1 MIPTLSII
9 LPSSSTNYALRAF
22 CIPLR
27 ISFYDAWTASDYA
40 YVYQDA
46 NDTPFTW
53 DDVHVPRRSPRL
65 SNKDK
70 KNYKL

>member
-9 LPSSSTNYALRAF
+9 IPISSTKYVPSTF

-27 ISFYDAWTASDYA
+27 MSFYDAWTASDYA

-46 NDTPFTW
+46 NETPFTW
-53 DDVHVPRRSPRL
+53 TDVIVPRRSARL
-65 SNKDK
+65 AAK
-70 KNYKL
+70 KTIHY